1 MLLYGRIVPV
11 TPTAL
16 HERVGLSEGDAEM
29 DINLVLGG
37 PLDESV
43 SDQPENAVRKEKRNS
58 ALYTLLAA
66 DRILVSVWAYFILS
80 VILTSFDS
88 VLPLFVEE
96 TFHWKQT
103 AQGLIFI
110 PLTVPHVFDPLV
122 GYINDRYEEARRYL
136 AAGPFF
142 GAVPVLVLLRLVT
155 DNSMHHKILLCAL
168 LALLGICLAIII
180 TPVMVEASYVV
191 KEKEEETPDVF
202 GKGGAMALAY
212 GVLNSAFAAGGLVG
226 PFLAGFIRNS
236 AGWGDN
242 VIGIGVDRWG
252 IRFHSEA
259 IPGTIPQGDFSEEK

>member
-1 MLLYGRIVPV
+1 MFAYHGSTRKITRPFLLERRSSKGFIIFVVVFAAFTDMLLYGRIVPV

-16 HERVGLSEGDAEM
+16 HERVGLSEGDEM

-43 SDQPENAVRKEKRNS
+43 RDQPENAVRKEKRNS

-136 AAGPFF
+136 AAGAFF

-155 DNSMHHKILLCAL
+155 DNSMHQKILLCTL
-168 LALLGICLAIII
+168 LAPLGICLAIII

-212 GVLNSAFAAGGLVG
+212 IWSAEFRL
-226 PFLAGFIRNS
+226 RS
-236 AGWGDN
+236 GWACWPLPCW
-242 VIGIGVDRWG
+242 VYP
-252 IRFHSEA
+252 E
-259 IPGTIPQGDFSEEK
+259 